1 MVKIITVML
10 NGSDGWDCVSGLY
23 YPRVGPMGAL
33 VSEKN
38 KKLCSITKRR
48 FIGYK
53 AVDCDPEQSHVE
65 EG

>member
-1 MVKIITVML
+1 
-10 NGSDGWDCVSGLY
+10 
-23 YPRVGPMGAL
+23 MGAL